1 MYSRVLLTL
10 VAVGTITVA
19 PLAEAAIGPAGGGQ
33 SAHSSPVYLLA
44 LASHNV
50 GHNDWAYQGGFQA
63 RISWAVTYVV
73 LGLFWLA
80 VALWMRHRTGR
91 APTAGVTKRLWLK
104 TLGAA
109 WGGGAP
115 RRGSGGRR
123 SRVCRAHVDATRAV
137 GAARDRRLLAVVV
150 CGCCPCCGRR
160 SRARHARHGVRH
172 RIRFPARLRA
182 ACPGARAA
190 RRQGPVTRRPG
201 GGWCAARSAV
211 GWCGSGVDVP
221 HAAGRRSRL
230 NRFAVARW
238 MRSSA
243 YPGRLRPSAQLKVP
257 AANTIDPAAV
267 SYRLACWT
275 RCGFRAPR
283 AV

>member
-1 MYSRVLLTL
+1 MHSRVLLTL

-104 TLGAA
+104 ALGAA
-109 WGGGAP
+109 WGAELLAGALVVGGAAYAGYTSTP
-115 RRGSGGRR
+115 PGPFVLRVIDVCSPWWSAVAVLVVVAAAERDTRATGSAIAFGFLLACVLLVPVPGPHG
-123 SRVCRAHVDATRAV
+123 VKVLLLAVPAAV
-137 GAARDRRLLAVVV
+137 GALLDRRSGGAV
-150 CGCCPCCGRR
+150 RE
-160 SRARHARHGVRH
+160 STSLM
-172 RIRFPARLRA
+172 LR
-182 ACPGARAA
+182 
-190 RRQGPVTRRPG
+190 
-201 GGWCAARSAV
+201 V
-211 GWCGSGVDVP
+211 G
-221 HAAGRRSRL
+221 AAG
-230 NRFAVARW
+230 
-238 MRSSA
+238 
-243 YPGRLRPSAQLKVP
+243 
-257 AANTIDPAAV
+257 
-267 SYRLACWT
+267 
-275 RCGFRAPR
+275 
-283 AV
+283 